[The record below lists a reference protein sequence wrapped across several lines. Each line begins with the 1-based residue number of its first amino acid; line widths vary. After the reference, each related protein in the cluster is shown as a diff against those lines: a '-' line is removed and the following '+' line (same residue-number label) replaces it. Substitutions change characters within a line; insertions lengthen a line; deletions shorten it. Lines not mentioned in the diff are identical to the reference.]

1 MNFISRIRKH
11 KKYVILSI
19 VIVLALVFSLLP
31 SDTAVVVEEEEV
43 NEPLPEEVIV
53 EEEVPLVII
62 AESFDDFIDEL
73 EELKED
79 IASQS
84 PAHIYREAP
93 PMVDPNFFVQPDK
106 LLDWQAGYI
115 SRWDDIINLYL
126 PIRPELDLFLILSV
140 IGQESQGD
148 EKLVAYNPDFT
159 NNPAPGVGL
168 MMITPRAWT
177 GTTSWLLLPLNNISV
192 GSFILNTTIRDAT
205 EIHNFAP
212 GLDSVRAGLA
222 AYNCGWVSFLA
233 DKCYSFGGWTFADK
247 VLLYWYPMLLGR
259 YEGEVEASYYF
270 KELELEFKRLGL

>member
-1 MNFISRIRKH
+1 MNFINRIRKH

-31 SDTAVVVEEEEV
+31 SDTTVVVEEEEV
-43 NEPLPEEVIV
+43 SEPVPEEVVI
-53 EEEVPLVII
+53 EEELPLVII
-62 AESFDDFIDEL
+62 AKSFDDFIDEL
-73 EELKED
+73 EELKQDMSER
-79 IASQS
+79 
-84 PAHIYREAP
+84 PTHVYRVAP

-115 SRWDDIINLYL
+115 SKWDEIINLYL
-126 PIRPELDLFLILSV
+126 PARPELDLFLILSV

-148 EKLVAYNPDFT
+148 EKLIAYNPDFT

-192 GSFILNTTIRDAT
+192 GSFILNTAIRDAT

-222 AYNCGWVSFLA
+222 AYNCGWKSFLA
-233 DKCYSFGGWTFADK
+233 DKCYWFGGWTFADK

-259 YEGEVEASYYF
+259 YEGEVEAPYYF